1 MEFPHFSL
9 VSSRKIFKYDRFLN
23 EDTTVKDKFYKKEKR
38 LKYYTMPWGAGR
50 GMCVGKE
57 FAVKAIKQWVQKKKS
72 HKNQKSFLKFQ
83 KNDASIIKVF
93 HAIPSQLPKHQQN
106 PSPHNI
112 PPFSFQSLLSCPLSS
127 LATSCNTW
135 MAYTLWWS
143 VWKRQ
148 RVIEVSQLGEHIC
161 QTPYSVTE
169 VKGQSLYLLHN
180 TQKGG
185 RQLFNTVVIF
195 RHAALFYQIHLF
207 TGCGH
212 LSHSYL
218 WI

>member
-1 MEFPHFSL
+1 
-9 VSSRKIFKYDRFLN
+9 
-23 EDTTVKDKFYKKEKR
+23 
-38 LKYYTMPWGAGR
+38 
-50 GMCVGKE
+50 
-57 FAVKAIKQWVQKKKS
+57 
-72 HKNQKSFLKFQ
+72 
-83 KNDASIIKVF
+83 
-93 HAIPSQLPKHQQN
+93 
-106 PSPHNI
+106 
-112 PPFSFQSLLSCPLSS
+112 
-127 LATSCNTW
+127 

-195 RHAALFYQIHLF
+195 RHAALFIWYIYLLDVVICHITIYGFNWIWCEPPPIHTHLLKCFTLYVPRFVFLVLTHLEIEMCDPEAKLPPVDPSRYGFGILQPDGDLQVRYRLKRTPHQMWLHSLITNCWLKTLF
-207 TGCGH
+207 CQMYCRPIYSKFYS
-212 LSHSYL
+212 LSAPIYL
-218 WI
+218 IFNCAVLCK